1 MVRKPDGTPQGAL
14 RAALKFLGY
23 CPRSEA
29 EVQAKLKQLAFPQNI
44 IETTLEKLRL
54 LNLLNDET
62 FARNW
67 ILGRVEGRGYGPLRV
82 ERELR
87 QKGIAQAVIRQV
99 MGETFGQGEGKE
111 KARTLLERRFRG
123 KDLGDRKVL
132 HRAIAFLQRRGYRDS
147 VIGEI
152 LSDSRKFFFE

>member
-29 EVQAKLKQLAFPQNI
+29 EVQAKLKQLAFPQNV
-44 IETTLEKLRL
+44 IESTLEKLRS

-87 QKGIAQAVIRQV
+87 QKGIARSLISQV
-99 MGETFGQGEGKE
+99 VKGTFGQEEGKE
-111 KARTLLERRFRG
+111 RARVLLAKRFRG

-132 HRAIAFLQRRGYRDS
+132 HRAIAFLQRRGYRNS
-147 VIGEI
+147 VIAEI
-152 LSDSRKFFFE
+152 LEHPLDE